1 MRGNEP
7 AGPVLVE
14 EWWSRQDRLL
24 LSSQPDAAPKGP
36 WARAS
41 QPPGEVAAA
50 VRIQAFFRGRLGRLR
65 AQQWRQRVAQERLEE
80 EHRRKT
86 EERKRQAAGRCGA
99 LGRAGDV
106 AGGWGGSRFKMLIR
120 VHRTCLC
127 VCVCVCLRFKAT
139 VDLKADDCD
148 HVSGFGKNRV
158 GT

>member
-127 VCVCVCLRFKAT
+127 VCVCVLEVQGHR
-139 VDLKADDCD
+139 
-148 HVSGFGKNRV
+148 
-158 GT
+158 